1 MGGWG
6 SFRSGTAALQFR
18 GRAPPPRQPLGN
30 TRTGTYSM
38 KLGYVG
44 VAVATLLISGC
55 PSGGFLSELS
65 GRGAGGGTG
74 TNHLLFTVE
83 PSNALANN
91 IIRPPL
97 QVTVQASLG
106 RPDSAFAASVTVSI
120 LNNPVCG
127 TLSATTSLFP
137 FHGIALFRTLA
148 TPPPPPASP

>member
-1 MGGWG
+1 
-6 SFRSGTAALQFR
+6 
-18 GRAPPPRQPLGN
+18 
-30 TRTGTYSM
+30 M

-97 QVTVQASLG
+97 QVTVQDSLG

-120 LNNPVCG
+120 LKNPVGG
-127 TLSATTSLFP
+127 TLSGTTSVVP
-137 FHGIALFRTLA
+137 FNGIAVFGDLVIHPAGSGYTLLA
-148 TPPPPPASP
+148 TAPGATSAASNAFNIQ

>member
-44 VAVATLLISGC
+44 VAVATLLTSGC

-91 IIRPPL
+91 ILRPPL

-106 RPDSAFAASVTVSI
+106 RPDSPSAASVTVS
-120 LNNPVCG
+120 LLKNPAGGAPACPAG
-127 TLSATTSLFP
+127 ALP
-137 FHGIALFRTLA
+137 FTGNSWPADLA
-148 TPPPPPASP
+148 HHASRS